1 MDGDLGRLVAAFGR
15 VSRAVVE
22 SPARWRAREWA
33 IFGSVALAALCA
45 YVEKRPIQAR
55 LQGDGGGDRGG
66 ALRQLAL
73 FGDAFGSGGATVLFG
88 FIAFTIGRIA
98 RKPLLVDTALALGA
112 AGFWCWL
119 LTKTGQIVLAESRP
133 IDGGSMHFFA
143 LGGHGVSGHASAAAL
158 VYFPV
163 RDVLARRARLPPI
176 RRAVGI
182 GLLAWP
188 AFVGWS
194 RVYLGMHFLWNVI
207 LGFAVGSFTGLVATR
222 ALGGAFTSLR
232 SREGHPGL
240 GR

>member
-1 MDGDLGRLVAAFGR
+1 MDGDLGRLIGAFGR
-15 VSRAVVE
+15 VSRAILE

-33 IFGSVALAALCA
+33 IFGSVALAALYA

-55 LQGDGGGDRGG
+55 LQGDRSG

-73 FGDAFGSGGATVLFG
+73 FGDACGSGGATVVFG
-88 FIAFTIGRIA
+88 FIVLTIGRIA

-119 LTKTGQIVLAESRP
+119 LTKTGQIVLAEGRP
-133 IDGGSMHFFA
+133 IEGGAMHFFA
-143 LGGHGVSGHASAAAL
+143 LDGHGVSGHASAAAL
-158 VYFPV
+158 VYLPV
-163 RDVLARRARLPPI
+163 RDVLARRACLPPI

-194 RVYLGMHFLWNVI
+194 RVYIGMHFLWNVI
-207 LGFAVGSFTGLVATR
+207 LGFAVGAFTGFVATR

-232 SREGHPGL
+232 GPEGHSGL
-240 GR
+240 RR